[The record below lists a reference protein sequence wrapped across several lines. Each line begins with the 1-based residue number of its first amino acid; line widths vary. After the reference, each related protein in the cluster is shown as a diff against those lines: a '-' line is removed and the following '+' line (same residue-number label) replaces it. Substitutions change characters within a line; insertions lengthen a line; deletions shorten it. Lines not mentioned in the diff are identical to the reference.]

1 MTIVIS
7 AIEICYV
14 HKLQMFMDHELY
26 KIMNMKE
33 EETLAI
39 AIDKLAALTGA
50 TIKNLVAATDEGL
63 IQDNQLITQANFMLS
78 LLAKAGTIF
87 PIFSAIV

>member
-1 MTIVIS
+1 
-7 AIEICYV
+7 
-14 HKLQMFMDHELY
+14 MDHELY
-26 KIMNMKE
+26 KIMNMKD

>member
-1 MTIVIS
+1 
-7 AIEICYV
+7 
-14 HKLQMFMDHELY
+14 
-26 KIMNMKE
+26 MNMKE

-50 TIKNLVAATDEGL
+50 TIKNLVAAIDEGL
-63 IQDNQLITQANFMLS
+63 IQDNQLITQAIFMLS

-87 PIFSAIV
+87 PIFSAIF